1 MKKVIL
7 VDGNNLV
14 FRSYFATAYQGV
26 IMRNSKGFPT
36 NALYGFINMMNKI
49 INEENP
55 NYILVAFDKGKTFR
69 HDKYVDY
76 KAGRNETPDDLKLQ
90 FPKAKELLTAMGIKY
105 YEIDNYEADDIIGTV
120 SKVVDEEDEFIA
132 TIISSDKDL
141 LQLISDEVDVK
152 LLKSNNFIRMD
163 KEEFKKQYSVDPIR
177 MIDLKALMGDAS
189 DHIPG
194 VKGIG
199 EKTAISLLSKYDS
212 LDNLY
217 DNIDSVTGK
226 TKEKLINDKE
236 NAYMSYDLATIY
248 REVPLDFELEDL
260 KYNGVNREKYIEL
273 LKEFEFN
280 SLLKKMGEQSI
291 TANNLQQ
298 AKQDVTK
305 RRELIIKNVR
315 DFNMKNE
322 FSYYIEVDG
331 DNYSK
336 GNIIGVGIYDGESG
350 YFIYPDELE
359 NYKSIFSTK
368 ANKFTY
374 DLKKCIVSLD
384 KKQIKPKNTTF
395 DLMIAAYLLNYD
407 VKDDISYLAKN
418 FDYDIEPYDVTYGT
432 GKNKKEVEKEISAKR
447 AIEKAKFIYEIK
459 DRMLDELEKEEELS
473 LFENI
478 EMPLALVLADMELT
492 GVKVDGEYLDSVAAK
507 LKSDMDKLT
516 EEIYNDA
523 GCEFNIMSPKQLS
536 EVLFEKLEIK
546 YPKRVKNNKYSTS
559 KDILDKIIDVHPIVG
574 KILDYRTLAK
584 LYTNYAVGLKNEIR
598 EDGRIHTIFTQTLTR
613 TGRLS
618 SISPNLQNIPASE
631 EYAKLIRSAFIP
643 DDDSVILSSDY
654 SQVEL
659 RIFAAMSN
667 ATNLVDAFKSGIDI
681 HTKTASDIFHV
692 DLSDVTKDMRRT
704 AKAVNFGI
712 LYGISSFGL
721 SEDLGID
728 IKTAKNF
735 IDNYLNTYPG
745 ITEYME
751 KEKQDAYKNG
761 YVKTLMNRKRVIE
774 ELKSKNYM
782 VRSGGERI
790 ALNTPIQGTASD
802 ILKKAMVEIYDKF
815 KELGLKSKMII
826 QVHDELVFNVV
837 NSELEQVSN
846 IVKEIME
853 NTYKLAVPL
862 KVEIEY
868 GSNWYEAK

>member
-120 SKVVDEEDEFIA
+120 SKVVAEEDEFIA

-280 SLLKKMGEQSI
+280 
-291 TANNLQQ
+291 
-298 AKQDVTK
+298 
-305 RRELIIKNVR
+305 
-315 DFNMKNE
+315 
-322 FSYYIEVDG
+322 
-331 DNYSK
+331 
-336 GNIIGVGIYDGESG
+336 
-350 YFIYPDELE
+350 
-359 NYKSIFSTK
+359 
-368 ANKFTY
+368 
-374 DLKKCIVSLD
+374 
-384 KKQIKPKNTTF
+384 
-395 DLMIAAYLLNYD
+395 
-407 VKDDISYLAKN
+407 
-418 FDYDIEPYDVTYGT
+418 
-432 GKNKKEVEKEISAKR
+432 
-447 AIEKAKFIYEIK
+447 
-459 DRMLDELEKEEELS
+459 
-473 LFENI
+473 
-478 EMPLALVLADMELT
+478 
-492 GVKVDGEYLDSVAAK
+492 
-507 LKSDMDKLT
+507 
-516 EEIYNDA
+516 
-523 GCEFNIMSPKQLS
+523 
-536 EVLFEKLEIK
+536 
-546 YPKRVKNNKYSTS
+546 
-559 KDILDKIIDVHPIVG
+559 
-574 KILDYRTLAK
+574 
-584 LYTNYAVGLKNEIR
+584 
-598 EDGRIHTIFTQTLTR
+598 
-613 TGRLS
+613 
-618 SISPNLQNIPASE
+618 
-631 EYAKLIRSAFIP
+631 
-643 DDDSVILSSDY
+643 
-654 SQVEL
+654 
-659 RIFAAMSN
+659 
-667 ATNLVDAFKSGIDI
+667 
-681 HTKTASDIFHV
+681 
-692 DLSDVTKDMRRT
+692 
-704 AKAVNFGI
+704 
-712 LYGISSFGL
+712 
-721 SEDLGID
+721 
-728 IKTAKNF
+728 
-735 IDNYLNTYPG
+735 
-745 ITEYME
+745 
-751 KEKQDAYKNG
+751 
-761 YVKTLMNRKRVIE
+761 
-774 ELKSKNYM
+774 
-782 VRSGGERI
+782 
-790 ALNTPIQGTASD
+790 
-802 ILKKAMVEIYDKF
+802 
-815 KELGLKSKMII
+815 
-826 QVHDELVFNVV
+826 
-837 NSELEQVSN
+837 
-846 IVKEIME
+846 
-853 NTYKLAVPL
+853 
-862 KVEIEY
+862 
-868 GSNWYEAK
+868 